1 MRRVILVRPTS
12 AIRLELTFDDGAAGA
27 VDLSH
32 LAGRGVFHLWLEPG
46 GFEAVRI
53 GDEGELV
60 WGDAVD
66 LCPDALYLKMTG
78 KTPASL
84 FPALEG
90 IKVHA

>member
-1 MRRVILVRPTS
+1 MRRVTSVRPTS
-12 AIRLELTFDDGAAGA
+12 AFRLELTFDDGASGT

-53 GDEGELV
+53 GDEGELA
-60 WGDAVD
+60 WGDVVD

-78 KTPASL
+78 RTPESL
-84 FPALEG
+84 FPSLEG
-90 IKVHA
+90 IKTHA